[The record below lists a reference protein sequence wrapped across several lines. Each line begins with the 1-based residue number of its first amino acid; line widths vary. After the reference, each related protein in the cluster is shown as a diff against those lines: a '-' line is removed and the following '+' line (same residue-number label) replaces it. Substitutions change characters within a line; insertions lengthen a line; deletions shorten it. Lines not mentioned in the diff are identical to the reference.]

1 MTGVPLLPQVTAIAR
16 GFTKLGKTVAPLPL
30 AVTTTNYQGR
40 ARCLWDGWCDSGCP
54 IGALA
59 NPLTIH
65 LPRAAIAGAQLVNDA
80 AVTKVLTNDD
90 GTRAIGVEV
99 TMKNG

>member
-1 MTGVPLLPQVTAIAR
+1 AGAPYPLPAAPLFPQGAAIAR

-65 LPRAAIAGAQLVNDA
+65 LPRALAAGATLVTA
-80 AVTKVLTNDD
+80 ATGVRILTDST
-90 GTRAIGVEV
+90 GGRGVR
-99 TMKNG
+99 